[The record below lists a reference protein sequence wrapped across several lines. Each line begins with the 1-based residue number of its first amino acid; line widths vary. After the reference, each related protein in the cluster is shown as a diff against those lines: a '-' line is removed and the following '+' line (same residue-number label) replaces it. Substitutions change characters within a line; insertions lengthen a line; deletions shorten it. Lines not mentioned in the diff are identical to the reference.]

1 METRLPPLHQFKM
14 KKAFL
19 NPEKILDQLDIKSNM
34 IIADFGCGS
43 GGFTIPLAR
52 KLENGLVHGL
62 DVQEQPLSALKSRFL
77 LENLNNIKLV
87 KCDLETPKGSR
98 LPPESTD
105 MVFIPNVLFQAE
117 NRSAI
122 IIEAYRVL
130 KKKSKL
136 IIIDWIGKRIQA
148 EIGGEIS
155 KDEVIRL
162 SKDQVFNFEKE
173 FEAGQY
179 HFGLIFRK

>member
-1 METRLPPLHQFKM
+1 M
-14 KKAFL
+14 KKSFL
-19 NPEKILDQLDIKSNM
+19 NPEEILEQLDIKPNM

-52 KLENGLVHGL
+52 EVEDGLVHGL

-77 LENLNNIKLV
+77 LENLNNIKIT
-87 KCDLETPKGSR
+87 KCDLEAPKGSK
-98 LPPESTD
+98 LSPESVD

-130 KKKSKL
+130 KRKGRL
-136 IIIDWIGKRIQA
+136 IIIDWIGKNIQA
-148 EIGGEIS
+148 ELGGEIS
-155 KDEVIRL
+155 KDEAIRL
-162 SKDQVFNFEKE
+162 AKDQGFKFQKD
-173 FEAGQY
+173 FKAGEY
-179 HFGLIFRK
+179 HFGVIFVK